1 MTAPEPVLAD
11 VELRTGSLSRGA
23 ARAGVVAPLRSREP
37 AEPLFSLL
45 QGEEWMA
52 DARCR
57 TLPPAVFFPVDLTG
71 VVQAK
76 RICAVCTVTTSCLEY
91 ALEHTTS
98 STGSGAAPASG
109 RGESSDGCVGRRP
122 PDPSASSRRG
132 RHGLD
137 AALRARVPCS
147 GVPASSG

>member
-11 VELRTGSLSRGA
+11 VELRTGSVSRGA
-23 ARAGVVAPLRSREP
+23 ARASVVAPLRSREP

-91 ALEHTTS
+91 ALEHNLEHGVWGGTS
-98 STGSGAAPASG
+98 ERARRKLRRLRRAPA
-109 RGESSDGCVGRRP
+109 
-122 PDPSASSRRG
+122 A
-132 RHGLD
+132 
-137 AALRARVPCS
+137 
-147 GVPASSG
+147 